1 MTQPFVI
8 TVSSEKGGVGK
19 TTVAINLAIFLK
31 ALREDLPVTLLSFD
45 NHFSVDRMFRIGKRI
60 QSGHVGDLFSGL
72 AAEKLV
78 ETGEFGVQFIP
89 SCQELLPWKERLKS
103 PTALAE
109 ALSNSGLEGV
119 LIIDTRPD
127 LDIFTQNAIA
137 CADRV
142 IIPVKDTPSLEN
154 CRHLFEFADSQQIP
168 RQRLKVLPCLVDFRI
183 QYDGPFKNP
192 HQLMKAFA
200 INRGYRCFDNCISK
214 SPKVESLNTNPE
226 GKIFPI
232 LTYGKGTDVHQ
243 QFATLAGELLGE
255 IDSPL
260 PRRLT
265 TLATQIASQQSAL
278 QQDYQERLDKLNEN
292 CPLCGEKLVTQ
303 EGVAQGAAFYAEN
316 SSQNFTAF
324 LHEACV
330 SRMIYTRFFKH
341 EGEEIPE
348 SMQELLRET
357 YRRCYFVL
365 RRTPGTR
372 GYVIP
377 HLSLYRF
384 DEQGLEIS
392 HQTITLDPHAPQDHG
407 FSALTRV
414 LFVATTQEDGDPFLV
429 VRRVS
434 RDLPDSIL
442 MHEQRSGFELI
453 CAKIARQFPRD

>member
-45 NHFSVDRMFRIGKRI
+45 NHFSVDRMFRIGKHP
-60 QSGHVGDLFSGL
+60 QSGHVGDLFSGI
-72 AAEKLV
+72 AASKLI

-89 SCQELLPWKERLKS
+89 SCRELIRLKERLTS
-103 PTALAE
+103 ATSLAE
-109 ALSNSGLEGV
+109 ALAHGNLEGV

-142 IIPVKDTPSLEN
+142 IVPVKDTPSLEN

-168 RQRLKVLPCLVDFRI
+168 RQRLKILPCLVDFRI

-200 INRGYRCFDNCISK
+200 INRGYRCFDDCISK

-232 LTYGKGTDVHQ
+232 LTYGKGTDVHH
-243 QFATLAGELLGE
+243 QFAALADELLGE
-255 IDSPL
+255 IESDI
-260 PRRLT
+260 PRRLNAVAAQ
-265 TLATQIASQQSAL
+265 LASQQTAR
-278 QQDYQERLDKLNEN
+278 QRDYQARLGNLQKN
-292 CPLCGEKLVTQ
+292 CPLCGEQLVSQ
-303 EGVAQGAAFYAEN
+303 EGVAQGAAFYAE
-316 SSQNFTAF
+316 SSNRNYTAF

-330 SRMIYTRFFKH
+330 SRLIYSRFFAH
-341 EGEEIPE
+341 GTEVIPE
-348 SMQELLRET
+348 SMLELLREA

-372 GYVIP
+372 GYVVP

-384 DEQGLEIS
+384 DDQGLEIS
-392 HQTITLDPHAPQDHG
+392 HQTISLDPH
-407 FSALTRV
+407 
-414 LFVATTQEDGDPFLV
+414 TQEENTFTRLVKPLFTVTSDSEGDPYLLL
-429 VRRVS
+429 RRVS
-434 RDLPDSIL
+434 KDFPDSIL
-442 MHEQRSGFELI
+442 MSEQRAILDQVHS
-453 CAKIARQFPRD
+453 KIAHQFPRS